1 MLSKEPTRVFNYMNR
16 SGGFTYIDK
25 TIEITYKLIIEP
37 SIKYSIFKKNIPN
50 SSTSWNRHRTFN
62 LDNENLI
69 KILNFIELL
78 ENTLGIE
85 SLKQFKEMQ
94 PRDLQNTSSDD
105 SSLKEWI
112 GLTDYT

>member
-1 MLSKEPTRVFNYMNR
+1 
-16 SGGFTYIDK
+16 
-25 TIEITYKLIIEP
+25 
-37 SIKYSIFKKNIPN
+37 
-50 SSTSWNRHRTFN
+50 